1 MKFADLVTEV
11 VEQTGGGFSETSNK
25 DIEVIYKRHKK
36 PSKEISITVE
46 KTKII
51 IKVVK

>member
-1 MKFADLVTEV
+1 MKFADLITEV

-25 DIEVIYKRHKK
+25 DIEIIYKKHKK
-36 PSKEISITVE
+36 PMKEITISVE

-51 IKVVK
+51 IKVGK